1 MAEKELRELENIK
14 RLLILLL
21 IELGTPSEEIGL
33 ALGVDASGVRKM
45 FPMRKIKTIKG
56 LK

>member
-1 MAEKELRELENIK
+1 MGEKELRELENIK
-14 RLLILLL
+14 HLLILLL
-21 IELGTPSEEIGL
+21 IKLGTHSEEIGL
-33 ALGVDASGVRKM
+33 ALKIDASGVRKM